1 MRSSGR
7 YVVTEPTARSA
18 SRDLGTRA
26 GGHTGERGPVELHI
40 VLVGL
45 PGVGKTSVGRRLAK
59 ELQRPFADSDE
70 QLELRLGRTIP
81 QIFGDDGEEAFR
93 RWETKELEDLMA
105 RPHPLVVAVGGGA
118 VERPANRTLL
128 RACAIVVWLRASPAF
143 LATRIDPTHRPLLAT
158 DPEGALQRLTA
169 ARAPHYSEVADA
181 VVDIE
186 PFHGLDEQPKHAL
199 ARHIIGLLARD
210 AAWDAPR

>member
-1 MRSSGR
+1 MI
-7 YVVTEPTARSA
+7 EPTARTD
-18 SRDLGTRA
+18 SRGAVPRA
-26 GGHTGERGPVELHI
+26 RGQGRGRDPAERHI

-81 QIFGDDGEEAFR
+81 QIFGDEGEEAFR
-93 RWETKELEDLMA
+93 FRETEELEDLMG
-105 RPHPLVVAVGGGA
+105 RPSPLVVAVGGGV

-128 RACAIVVWLRASPAF
+128 RSCAIVVWLRASPAF
-143 LATRIDPTHRPLLAT
+143 LAARIDPTHRPLLAA
-158 DPEGALQRLTA
+158 DPEGALRRLTA
-169 ARAPHYSEVADA
+169 ARSPRYTEVADA

-186 PFHGLDEQPKHAL
+186 PFHGLDEQPKRAL
-199 ARHIIGLLARD
+199 ARHIIGLLDRD
-210 AAWDAPR
+210 PASGATG